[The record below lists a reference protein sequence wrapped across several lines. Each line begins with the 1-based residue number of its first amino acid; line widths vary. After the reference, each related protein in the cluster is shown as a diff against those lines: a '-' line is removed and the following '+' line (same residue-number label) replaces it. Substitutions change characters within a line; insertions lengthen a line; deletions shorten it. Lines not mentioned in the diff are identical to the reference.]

1 MVTTMENFWLTQ
13 GLRQR
18 LRKVCLI
25 RRLLFLF
32 LGSDNDYWTTPSAKM
47 PFVVGCK
54 VVNRKKNSINRV
66 PGYVDCSGGSGMYPK
81 LDFLVLKVCHG
92 EMGL

>member
-1 MVTTMENFWLTQ
+1 MENFWLTQ

-32 LGSDNDYWTTPSAKM
+32 LGSDNDYWTTTPSAEM

-54 VVNRKKNSINRV
+54 VVNRKKTQLIE
-66 PGYVDCSGGSGMYPK
+66 C
-81 LDFLVLKVCHG
+81 LDMWIVVADQVCTRN
-92 EMGL
+92 

>member
-1 MVTTMENFWLTQ
+1 M
-13 GLRQR
+13 RQR

-32 LGSDNDYWTTPSAKM
+32 LGSDNDYWTTTPSAEM
-47 PFVVGCK
+47 SFVVGCK
-54 VVNRKKNSINRV
+54 VVNRKTNSINRV
-66 PGYVDCSGGSGMYPK
+66 PIYVDCSGGSGMYVPK
-81 LDFLVLKVCHG
+81 IGFCGFESVIG